1 MRHRIHGKQLCRDSE
16 HRTAMLKNLAA
27 GLFEHGQIETT
38 LPKAKAVQPFIEKII
53 TTAKRGGFNARKRIE
68 QLIND
73 RKIHAWVADP
83 NVPDSRKTNVHFD
96 LPSEDAIEF
105 NRYGEVRKA
114 PRLVQHILT
123 VVGPKFADRDG
134 GYTRIVK
141 LGKHR
146 LGDGT
151 DLVILQLVGKEEGP
165 QIGGGESRRR
175 TQKQRRRD
183 FAAKVLVSAPAEEPP
198 DEAPEDTVSEDAPE
212 QDSASEET
220 TEEIT
225 SDAPA
230 EDAVEESTE
239 ESTEEEAPAEEPTEE
254 EAPAEPAEE
263 EAPAEEPA
271 EEAPAEEPA
280 EEKAPAEEPAEGS
293 SDDDAEGDDAPA
305 DASAEDA
312 VPETPSDD
320 AKKEEK

>member
-1 MRHRIHGKQLCRDSE
+1 
-16 HRTAMLKNLAA
+16 MLKNLAA

-73 RKIHAWVADP
+73 RKIHSWVADP

-239 ESTEEEAPAEEPTEE
+239 ESTDDESEGDDAPAEEPAEESTEESTEEEAPAE
-254 EAPAEPAEE
+254 EPAEE

-271 EEAPAEEPA
+271 E
-280 EEKAPAEEPAEGS
+280 GS
-293 SDDDAEGDDAPA
+293 SDDDSEGDDAPA